1 MAATFPQH
9 PRCGNVAAKALWDP
23 WNVMAG
29 PWDVDFAKE
38 TRPNTIRA
46 KFGVSNVKN
55 AIHCTDLAD
64 IAESELRYFFD
75 LLKPC

>member
-1 MAATFPQH
+1 
-9 PRCGNVAAKALWDP
+9 
-23 WNVMAG
+23 MAG